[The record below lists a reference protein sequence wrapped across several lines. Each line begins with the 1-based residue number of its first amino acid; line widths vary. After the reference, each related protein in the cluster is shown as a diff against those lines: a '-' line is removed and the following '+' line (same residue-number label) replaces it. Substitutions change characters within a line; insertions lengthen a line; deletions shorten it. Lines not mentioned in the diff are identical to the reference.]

1 MSKLSSLWSR
11 RGGHWWPLGTIPAV
25 MLVSQPALPAP
36 TLQASSLSPPPAPL
50 PPPPAGHRLART
62 VVTPAPPLACPVKP
76 LSSLSRLLGPILLSP
91 PCRAQVPRREGS
103 SLLTTVPRLGKR
115 QCLSEPQGPHLS
127 NGHKTSCILM
137 GLLCRVNECTW
148 HTVST
153 AEMCVRE
160 PHAQKRG
167 TQSELDLIRWLQTLN
182 TDHATCS
189 GLHTLNAC

>member
-1 MSKLSSLWSR
+1 MASR
-11 RGGHWWPLGTIPAV
+11 HHHGCDAG
-25 MLVSQPALPAP
+25 QPACPPRPHSAGQQPQPCPRSP
-36 TLQASSLSPPPAPL
+36 T
-50 PPPPAGHRLART
+50 PPPAGHRLART
-62 VVTPAPPLACPVKP
+62 VVTPAPPLARPVKP
-76 LSSLSRLLGPILLSP
+76 LSSLSRLLSPILLSP

-137 GLLCRVNECTW
+137 GLLCRVNECAW

-167 TQSELDLIRWLQTLN
+167 TQSELDLIRWL
-182 TDHATCS
+182 
-189 GLHTLNAC
+189 